1 MNELKMDIKKYA
13 ATHTYCEHICGC
25 ASGSLFYFP
34 RLKAVY
40 HSSGYLIAENV
51 ANRVAFSE
59 FCNAFELGSEVY
71 ANHFRAK
78 KIISGAQWL

>member
-13 ATHTYCEHICGC
+13 ATHAYCEHICGC

-40 HSSGYLIAENV
+40 HTSGYLI
-51 ANRVAFSE
+51 
-59 FCNAFELGSEVY
+59 

-78 KIISGAQWL
+78 KILGLA